1 MKELE
6 VNKVLP
12 VINANFEE
20 VKESLNQSLEKY
32 KGIVVTEETLQ
43 DCKKTQQ
50 DLGKVE
56 KGIEDFRKSVKK
68 DMEAPIK
75 EFEAKCKELTS
86 LIGEVKKPIKEG
98 IVLYDTK
105 RKEEK
110 KKQAEEIIKEC
121 IISLALYEKYSRQLT
136 VLDKYTNL
144 SASKKSVVEDVQS
157 RGQSLKQQQDS
168 EEKEIENTKASIN
181 AFIDSINE
189 DINSK
194 LKADDYYKY
203 IPGSNITRIMEIIK
217 REHDKVKL
225 AENPPKVEVKEE
237 VKQAPIQEKVS
248 ALVDLEPQKTVPVN
262 QEEKLYFYDL
272 RIVANKENM
281 LKLHELIKSKGF
293 TFEVKNQGLVN
304 K

>member
-6 VNKVLP
+6 VSKVLP
-12 VINANFEE
+12 VINANFDE
-20 VKESLNQSLEKY
+20 VKDSLNQSLEKY

-68 DMEAPIK
+68 EMEVPIK
-75 EFEAKCKELTS
+75 EFEAKCKELTA
-86 LIGEVKKPIKEG
+86 LIGQVKKPIKDG
-98 IVLYDTK
+98 IVIYDTK

-110 KKQAEEIIKEC
+110 KKQAEEIIREC
-121 IISLALYEKYSRQLT
+121 IISLALSEKYSRQLT

-157 RGQSLKQQQDS
+157 RGQALKQQQDS
-168 EEKEIENTKASIN
+168 EEKEIENTKASID
-181 AFIDSINE
+181 AFVDSINE

-203 IPGSNITRIMEIIK
+203 VPGGNITRIMEIIK

-225 AENPPKVEVKEE
+225 AENPPQPKEEPKQEPVKEQVSMPVDLKPHE
-237 VKQAPIQEKVS
+237 SAPIK
-248 ALVDLEPQKTVPVN
+248 P

-272 RIVANKENM
+272 RVIANKENM
-281 LKLHELIKSKGF
+281 LRLHELIKSEGF
-293 TFEVKNQGLVN
+293 KFEVKNQGVV

>member
-6 VNKVLP
+6 VSKVLP

-20 VKESLNQSLEKY
+20 VKESLSQNLKKY

-50 DLGKVE
+50 DLNKVE
-56 KGIEDFRKSVKK
+56 KGIEDFRKSVKR

-75 EFEAKCKELTS
+75 EFEAKCKELTA
-86 LIGEVKKPIKEG
+86 LIGEVKKPIREG

-121 IISLALYEKYSRQLT
+121 ILNLALSEKYLSQLT

-144 SASKKSVVEDVQS
+144 SASKKSVVEDVEA
-157 RGQSLKQQQDS
+157 RGQALKQQQDA
-168 EEKEIENTKASIN
+168 EEKEIENIKASID
-181 AFIDSINE
+181 AFVDSINE

-203 IPGSNITRIMEIIK
+203 IPGSNVTRIMEIIK
-217 REHDKVKL
+217 REHDKVKV
-225 AENPPKVEVKEE
+225 AENPPKTEPKEE
-237 VKQAPIQEKVS
+237 VKKAPIQEKVS
-248 ALVDLEPQKTVPVN
+248 TPVDLKPQKTVPVN

-272 RIVANKENM
+272 RVIANKENM
-281 LKLHELIKSKGF
+281 LRLHELIKSEGF
-293 TFEVKNQGLVN
+293 TFEVKNQGVVN